1 LSSSSFGL
9 QGSAGATAPCG
20 LGSDGAAADWL
31 GDPEPD
37 NSEDGVFAAVV
48 LLDVVGVVVVV
59 GHGLTEVVVVVF
71 VVVGGLG
78 VIVVST
84 GGRDVEVVV
93 DVGLVVGVVWIGSC
107 AG

>member
-1 LSSSSFGL
+1 
-9 QGSAGATAPCG
+9 
-20 LGSDGAAADWL
+20 
-31 GDPEPD
+31 
-37 NSEDGVFAAVV
+37 VFAAVV
-48 LLDVVGVVVVV
+48 LLDVVGVVVV